1 MSGAQGPGS
10 GDPTFQHMGAAL
22 GAAVAGAGGPLALA
36 DRLCRACVEQLD
48 VDGAAIS
55 YVQGGST
62 RGTFGS
68 SGELSRNLDELQFTF
83 GEGPCLDAVRTGQPV
98 FAPDLD
104 DPDELRW
111 PALLGAVR
119 RSGVRAMFAMPV
131 SLASSRVGALD
142 LFRNQ
147 CGPLGRRELHGAMI
161 AADLAALPLLD
172 MITDAGDWDADKE
185 MGDPWPEIASL
196 ERVEVYQATGM
207 IMARL
212 EVDATEALVRLR
224 AYAAVRDLGVT
235 EVAWA
240 VIERRLRLDADDG
253 WRSSG
258 FGSPS

>member
-1 MSGAQGPGS
+1 
-10 GDPTFQHMGAAL
+10 MGAAL

-36 DRLCRACVEQLD
+36 DRLCEACVEQLD

-55 YVQGGST
+55 FIHDGST

-68 SGELSRNLDELQFTF
+68 SGELSRDLDELQFTF

-98 FAPDLD
+98 LVPDLD
-104 DPDELRW
+104 DPVELRW

-119 RSGVRAMFAMPV
+119 QSGVRAMFAMPV
-131 SLASSRVGALD
+131 SVTTSRVGALD

-161 AADLAALPLLD
+161 AADLAALPLLE
-172 MITDAGDWDADKE
+172 MITVAGDWDADKE

-207 IMARL
+207 IMAQL

-224 AYAAVRDLGVT
+224 AYGAARDLGIT
-235 EVAWA
+235 DVAWA
-240 VIERRLRLDADDG
+240 VIDRRLRFDGDDG
-253 WRSSG
+253 WRNPGFRSS
-258 FGSPS
+258 S

>member
-1 MSGAQGPGS
+1 
-10 GDPTFQHMGAAL
+10 MGAAL
-22 GAAVAGAGGPLALA
+22 GAAVAGAGGPLTLA
-36 DRLCRACVEQLD
+36 DRLCEACVEELD

-55 YVQGGST
+55 FIHGGST

-68 SGELSRNLDELQFTF
+68 SGELSRSLDELQFTF

-98 FAPDLD
+98 LVPDLD
-104 DPDELRW
+104 DPVELRW

-131 SLASSRVGALD
+131 SVATSRVGALD

-207 IMARL
+207 IMAQL
-212 EVDATEALVRLR
+212 GVDATEALVRLR
-224 AYAAVRDLGVT
+224 AYGAARDLSLT

-240 VIERRLRLDADDG
+240 VIERRLRFDADDG
-253 WRSSG
+253 WRSPG
-258 FGSPS
+258 FRSSS